1 MGAITGTLAGNTEF
15 AGDHKIITVTATIAA
30 ASDTITLTAA
40 NHAGIVSIVGILG
53 ATITGGLDAA
63 FSYLQVSY
71 SGLVVT
77 VASFEQDGT
86 AATDFTGTT
95 VEIALLVKMT
105 S

>member
-1 MGAITGTLAGNTEF
+1 MGAVTGTLAGNTEF
-15 AGDHKIITVTATIAA
+15 SGKHKLITVTATIAS

-40 NHAGIVSIVGILG
+40 DHGGVSEIVGIVG

-63 FSYLQVSY
+63 FSYLQVSF

-95 VEIALLVKMT
+95 VAVALLVKA
-105 S
+105 

>member
-1 MGAITGTLAGNTEF
+1 MAAITGTLAGNTEF
-15 AGDHKIITVTATIAA
+15 GGNHKLITVTAPVGA

-40 NHAGIVSIVGILG
+40 NHGGATAIVGIVG
-53 ATITGGLDAA
+53 ATITAGLYAA

-71 SGLVVT
+71 SALVIT

-95 VEIALLVKMT
+95 VEIAVLIKAE
-105 S
+105 